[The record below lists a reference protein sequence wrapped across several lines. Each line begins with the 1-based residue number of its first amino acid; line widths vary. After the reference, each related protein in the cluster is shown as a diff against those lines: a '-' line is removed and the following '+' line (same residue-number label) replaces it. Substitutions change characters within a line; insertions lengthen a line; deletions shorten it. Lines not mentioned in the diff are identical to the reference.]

1 MLTTNLSPQRVL
13 QSLPRSR
20 ERSISADQLA
30 EALSLT
36 ETQIERLNSFL
47 TEFVRAGLATMKT
60 NRYWRKPNAGL
71 LIGTFRGTRS
81 GYGFVIPDDERERN
95 RGDLFIGERD
105 MGAALHGDK
114 VIVRI
119 TGTERRGREGRIE
132 SVLHRESLTV
142 VGRFIRLKKECFV
155 TPLDERFLY
164 DINIAVADTLGA
176 RGEDIVNVE
185 ITRPPVAGRP
195 PWGRIIEVLGSEDTP
210 GIDIEIIIRKHQ
222 LPHIFP
228 GSATSEAEAASEVV
242 TEDQT
247 RGRED
252 LRGQITITI
261 DGETARDFDDA
272 VSLEILP
279 SGRYRLSVHIADVS
293 YYVRQGSALDEE
305 AFKRGTSVYFPE
317 RAIPML
323 PERLSNGICSL
334 NPRVDRLTMS
344 AIMELS
350 SAGRVLNYRLTPS
363 VIHSRERMTY
373 TAVNEIINDPE
384 GKTAESYSHIL
395 EMILGMHELAL
406 ILIRRR
412 EERGAI
418 DFDLPEAELQF
429 NDEGQICGIARS
441 ERNIAH
447 RLIEEFMLLA
457 NETVAR
463 HLEGLRVP
471 SLYRIH
477 EEPNP
482 VKVEEFAEIARSF
495 GHNFSM
501 HGPIPQRGFQ
511 YLAREINGLAEE
523 RMLSYL
529 MLRSMQR
536 ARYTPQ
542 NLGHFGLA
550 MKTYTHFTSPIRRY
564 PDLVVHR
571 ILREVLEQGRG
582 GEEEWEEIDLGSRP
596 AISQVSW
603 PVIDE
608 DREQELRGQLE
619 IIGAH
624 SSERERAADDAE
636 RELMDWRKAEF
647 MAERA
652 GEEFDAVIVSVKDYG
667 FYVELDELFVEG
679 LVHISTLRDD
689 HYEFLERKHR
699 LAGKRTG
706 RSFSLGDRIRVS
718 VDRVDLERHLIDFS
732 VAIDRPKRKHRSNR

>member
-1 MLTTNLSPQRVL
+1 VL

-20 ERSISADQLA
+20 ERSITADQLA
-30 EALSLT
+30 EALELT
-36 ETQIERLNSFL
+36 ETQKERLSEFL
-47 TEFVRAGLATMKT
+47 AEFARAGLATMKS

-71 LIGTFRGTRS
+71 LIGSFRGTRS
-81 GYGFVIPDDERERN
+81 GHGFVIPDDERERN

-119 TGTERRGREGRIE
+119 TGADRRGREGRIE

-210 GIDIEIIIRKHQ
+210 GIDIEIIIRKHS
-222 LPHIFP
+222 LPYIFSDAA
-228 GSATSEAEAASEVV
+228 SAEAEAVSEVV
-242 TEDQT
+242 TEDQL

-252 LRGQITITI
+252 LRNLVTITI

-279 SGRYRLSVHIADVS
+279 NGRYRLSVHIADVS
-293 YYVRQGSALDEE
+293 HYVRQGSALDEE

-350 SAGRVLNYRLTPS
+350 SAGRVVDYRLTPS

-373 TAVNEIINDPE
+373 TAVNEIISDPE
-384 GKTAESYSHIL
+384 GKTAQSYAHIL
-395 EMILGMHELAL
+395 QMILKMHELAL
-406 ILIRRR
+406 TLIRRR

-418 DFDLPEAELQF
+418 DFDLPEAQLQF
-429 NDEGQICGIARS
+429 NDEGQICGIVRS

-463 HLEGLRVP
+463 HLEGLHVP

-482 VKVEEFAEIARSF
+482 LKVEEFSEIARSF

-501 HGPIPQRGFQ
+501 HGPVPQRGFQ
-511 YLAREINGLAEE
+511 YLAREISGLPEE

-571 ILREVLEQGRG
+571 ILREVLEHGQR
-582 GEEEWEEIDLGSRP
+582 GEEEWEEVDLGSRQT
-596 AISQVSW
+596 ISQVSW
-603 PVIDE
+603 SVLGE
-608 DREQELRGQLE
+608 EREPELRSQLE
-619 IIGAH
+619 NIGAH

-652 GEEFDAVIVSVKDYG
+652 GEEFDGVIVSVRDYG

-679 LVHISTLRDD
+679 LVHISTLHDD

-699 LAGKRTG
+699 LTGKRTG
-706 RSFSLGDRIRVS
+706 RSFSLGDRVRVS

-732 VAIDRPKRKHRSNR
+732 IVVERPKRKQRK